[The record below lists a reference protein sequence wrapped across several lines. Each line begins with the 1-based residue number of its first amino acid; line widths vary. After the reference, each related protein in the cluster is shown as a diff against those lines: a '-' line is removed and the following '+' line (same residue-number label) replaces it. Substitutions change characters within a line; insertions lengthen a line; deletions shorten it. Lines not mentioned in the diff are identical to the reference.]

1 MEDAVESTG
10 LGRKIKYYKKDFWRE
25 ENLKFARPHYRLIKC
40 ADIVNRIAQGREYNL
55 LDVGCGP
62 AFLRQALDRNVH
74 YHGIDIAIQEPS
86 ADLIEVDFLEMPIQ
100 FKDKKFD
107 IVVAQGVFEYVG
119 KFQEQK
125 LDEIAD
131 LLNDGGKFI
140 ATYVNFGHRDREL
153 YSPYSNIQPLG
164 DFRAS
169 LLRNFTIERQFPTSH
184 NWGHSEPNRKLVRAV
199 NMRLNANIPLI
210 SPKLAVEYFFLCS
223 ARK

>member
-1 MEDAVESTG
+1 
-10 LGRKIKYYKKDFWRE
+10 
-25 ENLKFARPHYRLIKC
+25 
-40 ADIVNRIAQGREYNL
+40 
-55 LDVGCGP
+55 
-62 AFLRQALDRNVH
+62 
-74 YHGIDIAIQEPS
+74 
-86 ADLIEVDFLEMPIQ
+86 MPIQ

-119 KFQEQK
+119 KFQEKK

-153 YSPYSNIQPLG
+153 YSPYSNIQSLG

-184 NWGHSEPNRKLVRAV
+184 NWGHSEPNRRIVRAV